1 LINLAILISGRGSN
15 MIAILDAIVNKQIP
29 NIDKVLI
36 VSNRSDSDG
45 LQIAKKNYNVS
56 TEIILKKKLSNNE
69 FDNILIE
76 TLKYYDICPTNG
88 LICLAGF
95 MQILG
100 PEIVKMY
107 KNRILNIHPS
117 LLPSFKGL
125 HAQKQAIDAGVKVS
139 GCTVHFVDQYVDHG
153 PIVLQKCVPVFDK
166 DTDSL
171 LSDRILIEEHKVYK
185 EAINLFVNNRLK
197 IKDNKVFIY

>member
-1 LINLAILISGRGSN
+1 MISGRGSN
-15 MIAILDAIVNKQIP
+15 MNAILTAIDHHQIS
-29 NIDKVLI
+29 NIDKILVI
-36 VSNRSDSDG
+36 SNRSDSIG
-45 LQIAKKNYNVS
+45 LQIAKTHSNVS
-56 TEIILKKKLSNNE
+56 IEVIPKKNLTNRE
-69 FDNILIE
+69 FDDMLIN
-76 TLKYYDICPTNG
+76 TLKSYDIYPTNG

-100 PEIVKMY
+100 PDVINIY

-153 PIVLQKCVPVFDK
+153 PIILQKCVPVFD
-166 DTDSL
+166 TDNDSIL
-171 LSDRILIEEHKVYK
+171 ADRILIEEHNLYK
-185 EAINLFVNNRLK
+185 KAINLFVNNRLK
-197 IKDNKVFIY
+197 IDGNRVLIN

>member
-1 LINLAILISGRGSN
+1 MNAILTAIDHHQIS
-15 MIAILDAIVNKQIP
+15 
-29 NIDKVLI
+29 NIDKILVI
-36 VSNRSDSDG
+36 SNRSDSIG
-45 LQIAKKNYNVS
+45 LQIAKTHSNVS
-56 TEIILKKKLSNNE
+56 IEVIPKKNLTNRE
-69 FDNILIE
+69 FDDILIN
-76 TLKYYDICPTNG
+76 TLKSYDIYPTNG

-100 PEIVKMY
+100 PDVINIY

-153 PIVLQKCVPVFDK
+153 PIILQKCVPVFD
-166 DTDSL
+166 TDNDSIL
-171 LSDRILIEEHKVYK
+171 ADRILIEEHNLYK
-185 EAINLFVNNRLK
+185 KAINLFVNNRLK
-197 IKDNKVFIY
+197 IDGNRVLIN